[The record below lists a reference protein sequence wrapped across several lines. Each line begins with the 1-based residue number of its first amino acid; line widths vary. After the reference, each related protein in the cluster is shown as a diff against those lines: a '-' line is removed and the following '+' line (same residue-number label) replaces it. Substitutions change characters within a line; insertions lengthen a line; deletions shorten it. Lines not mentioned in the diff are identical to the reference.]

1 MTTQAQIAESASRQA
16 LSPRRRDW
24 LATLLIVI
32 LGAIFLLLAGF
43 GTTQGDLSAFTDQ
56 KLGTLFALPTQT
68 TLYVVGV
75 FCFFAAGLRLFRTSR
90 SLRSVLNWGLVF
102 LSAFA
107 FLVWITTGNS
117 LNLPGMVQATLTA
130 ATPLTLGAMAG
141 IFCERSGIINIAIE
155 GMMLSGAFAAV
166 GFASIFGSLWM
177 GLLFGS
183 LVGGLMAAIHAVLSI
198 KYKVDQIIS
207 GTVINILAAG
217 GTRFLNIRLLEP
229 AGLSTP
235 GSFSLIRIPVLAD
248 IPIVGPILF
257 ENQPT
262 VFIMLI
268 LLVVVNYVIFFTP
281 WGLRM
286 RACGEHPRAAD
297 TVGVHVNRMR
307 YISVFIGGLIAGIGG
322 AYFSLGVVGTFEDN
336 MTRGQGFVALA
347 AMIFG
352 NWNPTGGFLAALLFG
367 FADALQVKMQIL
379 KPLLPFVEKSIPP
392 EFLQMAP
399 YILTIIVVAGVVGR
413 VLAPAMEGKPY
424 EKQ

>member
-1 MTTQAQIAESASRQA
+1 MAVEAQAAGGTKA
-16 LSPRRRDW
+16 LALDIRH
-24 LATLLIVI
+24 LLTTLLVLL
-32 LGAIFLLLAGF
+32 LGAIFLLLGGS
-43 GTTQGDLSAFTDQ
+43 GTEVGDQSIFTDQ
-56 KLGTLFALPTQT
+56 KLGTLFTLPSQS
-68 TLYVVGV
+68 TLYAIGA
-75 FCFFAAGLRLFRTSR
+75 FCFLIAGLRLFRA
-90 SLRSVLNWGLVF
+90 LRSIRSVVNWSLAF
-102 LSAFA
+102 LAAFG
-107 FLVWITTGNS
+107 FLVWITSGTS
-117 LNLPGMVQATLTA
+117 LNLPGMIQATLTA

-141 IFCERSGIINIAIE
+141 ILCERSGIINIAIE

-166 GFASIFGSLWM
+166 AFASIFDSLWM
-177 GLLFGS
+177 GLLAGS
-183 LVGGLMAAIHAVLSI
+183 LVGGLMALLHAVLSI
-198 KYKVDQIIS
+198 KYQVDQIIS

-217 GTRFLNIRLLEP
+217 GTRFLNLRILEP

-235 GSFSLIRIPVLAD
+235 GSFPLMRIPVLAD
-248 IPIVGPILF
+248 IPILGPILF

-268 LLVVVNYVIFFTP
+268 LLVAVNFVIFSTP

-286 RACGEHPRAAD
+286 RACGQHPRAAD

-307 YISVFIGGLIAGIGG
+307 YISVLVGGLIAGIGG
-322 AYFSLGVVGTFEDN
+322 AYFSLGVVGTFEDG

-352 NWNPTGGFLAALLFG
+352 NWNPIGGFLAALLFG

-379 KPLLPFVEKSIPP
+379 KPVLPFVNQPIPP

-413 VLAPAMEGKPY
+413 VLAPAAEGKPY